1 MPVAAKSRRFSL
13 VRHIKEMGPPSGAAI
28 SAGPGWRER
37 AWGAYIRMA
46 KKLGLDE
53 PYAPFAGPMPM
64 LTYRQFARTIMPLF
78 ERRVIYLG
86 GGRRKGI
93 PPEVM
98 ALVKKIPK
106 SVVRRMKRV
115 RVIQPRVEPRWGG
128 YTYPSWFVKKLP
140 KATQRKL
147 LGRARFVRRA
157 PTTKLHV
164 EGGPEVAFHEA
175 GHELESMLGLG
186 ENVEDRLWRLYNRYL
201 GQAVRFETV
210 IGEPMPDPHEVL
222 ANTFRAKVLEPE
234 AYKHAPEWAKRLVD
248 KAIRKAGGIP

>member
-1 MPVAAKSRRFSL
+1 MPVVAKPKLTGTYGRL
-13 VRHIKEMGPPSGAAI
+13 V
-28 SAGPGWRER
+28 
-37 AWGAYIRMA
+37 
-46 KKLGLDE
+46 KKLGFDE

-93 PPEVM
+93 PPELM

-157 PTTKLHV
+157 PTTKLYV

-175 GHELESMLGLG
+175 GHELESTLGLG
-186 ENVEDRLWRLYNRYL
+186 RDVEERLWRLYRNTPD
-201 GQAVRFETV
+201 QVAWFETV
-210 IGEPMPDPHEVL
+210 TGAPMSDPHEVL
-222 ANTFRAKVLEPE
+222 ANAFETKILEPE
-234 AYKHAPEWAKRLVD
+234 AYKHAPEWAKRLVN